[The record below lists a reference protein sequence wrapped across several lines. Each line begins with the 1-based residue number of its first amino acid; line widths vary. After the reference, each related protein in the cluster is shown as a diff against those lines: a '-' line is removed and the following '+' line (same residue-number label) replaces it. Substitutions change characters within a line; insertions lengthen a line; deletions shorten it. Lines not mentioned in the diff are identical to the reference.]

1 MVLAAD
7 WGVGQVLYSFIW
19 FVLFFIWIWLAITV
33 FADIFRSHDL
43 SGVTKA
49 LWVITVIVFPYVGV
63 LVYLIVRGHRMNER
77 ALEAARARDAAMRAY
92 IRDAAQSSRT
102 DQTDDLAR
110 LTTLREHGVI
120 DDAELERL
128 RSKIMATAR

>member
-77 ALEAARARDAAMRAY
+77 ALEAARARDADMRAY
-92 IRDAAQSSRT
+92 IRDAAQSSGT